1 VEGRIISAHN
11 NNEENGMNRGRP
23 KGTEKFGIKFLTD
36 SQCEAFMKATKKN
49 KRDSFLF
56 SLCLFVGARVSELT
70 QIKHLDVNEGSF
82 QIFIKA
88 KKNGTSRYY
97 TLPGQLWKKYKR
109 WMRERKEMKDAD
121 RNPYLFITRQSLH
134 DIPMSDQAMKNAF
147 KKYAAAAKLDNGF
160 SVHSLRHTCAV
171 MRIAEG
177 THVVK
182 VQKWLRHKS
191 LTSTMIYLDIA
202 SPEMKL
208 DEREAAATFDKFL

>member
-1 VEGRIISAHN
+1 MEFNTKRFA
-11 NNEENGMNRGRP
+11 GRP
-23 KGTEKFGIKFLTD
+23 KGTKKNGAIKFL
-36 SQCEAFMKATKKN
+36 SEPELNAFMKVVRKN
-49 KRDSFLF
+49 KRDDFLF
-56 SLCLFVGARVSELT
+56 SLMLFVGARVSELS
-70 QIKHLDVNEGSF
+70 QLRLKDVNEQSF
-82 QIFIKA
+82 QILIEG
-88 KKNGTSRYY
+88 KKGGTTRYY

-109 WMRERKEMKDAD
+109 WMRERKEMKYAD

-134 DIPMSDQAMKNAF
+134 DIPVSDQAMKNAF

-191 LTSTMIYLDIA
+191 LTSTMVYADIA
-202 SPEMKL
+202 SPEMKK
-208 DEREAAATFDKFL
+208 DEREAAKTFDRFL